1 MTVEQIRKRLE
12 NHINDLYEE
21 TILTPAT
28 AYKYTQISY
37 QLQGAV
43 KLAYR
48 LGFELMFQGDHYI
61 VLG

>member
-21 TILTPAT
+21 TILTPT
-28 AYKYTQISY
+28 TEYKYIQISY

-48 LGFELMFQGDHYI
+48 LGFELIFQGDHYI

>member
-21 TILTPAT
+21 TILTPT
-28 AYKYTQISY
+28 TEYKYIQISY
-37 QLQGAV
+37 HLQGAV

-48 LGFELMFQGDHYI
+48 LGFELIFQGDHYI

>member
-21 TILTPAT
+21 TILTPT
-28 AYKYTQISY
+28 TEYKYIQISY